1 MPMLSCADTPLL
13 SEASQAFQSLFFIYQ
28 PAFDTES
35 GNYFAAKSVQG
46 RWETICGLL
55 LEQTQRNI
63 LSSSKTIRLVLLSLI
78 FFSPSL
84 LCKHCLYDFASYHL
98 QTESAF
104 VEAVSITRVFLLI
117 YSVIWLIGK
126 EDRLSF
132 GSAICDILTL
142 GNIRGGRQQREQFSK
157 A

>member
-1 MPMLSCADTPLL
+1 MPTLSCVGTVLL

-28 PAFDTES
+28 PVFDTGS

-55 LEQTQRNI
+55 LEQTQWTI

-84 LCKHCLYDFASYHL
+84 LCKQCLYDFASYRL

-104 VEAVSITRVFLLI
+104 VEAVSITRGFLLI
-117 YSVIWLIGK
+117 YLVIWLIEK

-132 GSAICDILTL
+132 GSAICDMFTV
-142 GNIRGGRQQREQFSK
+142 GNITGGRKQREQFCK